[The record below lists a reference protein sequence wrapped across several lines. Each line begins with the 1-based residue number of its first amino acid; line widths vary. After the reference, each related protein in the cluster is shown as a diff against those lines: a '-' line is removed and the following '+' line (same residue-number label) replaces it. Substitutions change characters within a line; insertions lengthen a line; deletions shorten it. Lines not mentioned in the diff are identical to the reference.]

1 MSVEFS
7 DYSIHVKGV
16 MNEAMK
22 RFLREAAFIVESE
35 TIRHTPTDKEQLRNS
50 WASDV
55 NEADMSAMIGSPL
68 EQAFWNE
75 FGTGSHALHGDGRK
89 GWWVYIEGQER
100 GVKNSKVYATK
111 EDAEQAVAFLR
122 SKGLPAVATN
132 GEDPHRTLENAF
144 AAKKQ
149 KIINMAEQILKGM
162 GNE

>member
-1 MSVEFS
+1 MSVEFN

-22 RFLREAAFIVESE
+22 RFLREAAFVVESDAK
-35 TIRHTPTDKEQLRNS
+35 RNTPNEKKQLQGS

-68 EQAFWNE
+68 EEAFWNE

-89 GWWVYIEGQER
+89 GWWVYIKDQER
-100 GVKNSKVYATK
+100 GAKNSKVYATK

-144 AAKKQ
+144 AAKKA
-149 KIINMAEQILKGM
+149 KIISMAAALLER
-162 GNE
+162 

>member
-1 MSVEFS
+1 MSVEFN
-7 DYSIHVKGV
+7 DYSVKVKGAI
-16 MNEAMK
+16 NDAMK
-22 RFLREAAFIVESE
+22 RFLHEASFVVESDA
-35 TIRHTPTDKEQLRNS
+35 IRHTPTDKDQLRNS

-55 NEADMSAMIGSPL
+55 DEDNMVAMIGSPL

-100 GVKNSKVYATK
+100 GAKNSKVYATK

-122 SKGLPAVATN
+122 GKGLPAVATN

-149 KIINMAEQILKGM
+149 KIIDMAEQILKGM